1 MIAECQ
7 YAGREIQGAREYQED
22 YYAFFDPFE
31 GQKEK
36 HDLVATL
43 ADGMGGYFGGA
54 QAAQIAVNAF
64 MEQFTAA
71 TESSIKYCLQES
83 MEFANQRI
91 RDAKLANPQLDEMG
105 CTFIGF
111 CITHAGLEWISVGDS
126 MLYLFRKG
134 VLERLNADHTMA
146 QFFDEK
152 VRLGEMSA
160 DDAERHPDRLLL
172 SSALTGEPPP
182 LADLSPAPLPL
193 FPNDI
198 IIAASDGLKTL
209 SDDKMTQVLKQT
221 KTRNAA
227 ELAERLL
234 KLVEYPKNPKQD
246 NTTVLTVY
254 T

>member
-1 MIAECQ
+1 MIPEWQ
-7 YAGREIQGAREYQED
+7 YAGREIIGGREYQED

-31 GQKEK
+31 GQQEK
-36 HDLVATL
+36 HDLVVAL

-64 MEQFTAA
+64 LEQFAAA
-71 TESSIKYCLQES
+71 TGSSIKHCLQES
-83 MEFANQRI
+83 MEYANRRI
-91 RDAKLANPQLDEMG
+91 RDAMLANPQLAEMG

-152 VRLGEMSA
+152 ARLGEMAA
-160 DDAERHPDRLLL
+160 DDAERHPDRLML
-172 SSALTGEPPP
+172 SSALTGEPPA

-193 FPNDI
+193 FPDDI

-209 SDDKMTQVLKQT
+209 SDDQITQMLKRS

-227 ELAERLL
+227 ELAELLL
-234 KLVEYPKNPKQD
+234 KLVEYPKNPQQD